1 MLNYFQNKSLAAQ
14 LSLVIAVL
22 MILANTLM
30 TGILTE
36 QSRENLEA
44 EAEDALTQQSE
55 LVSDMLAFYYQDS
68 FLNAQRLSDIFFNM
82 FPQGVS
88 LSEREVQVANYR
100 TLALKDESG
109 VINGDFTK
117 PDQFTRM
124 TGGTATVFARHG
136 EDFLRISTSLKKQSG
151 ERAFGTL
158 LGTGHPG
165 YKDLMAGKTY
175 HGVAHLFGRDYMTIY
190 RPVQEAGKT
199 VAVLYIGFDLT
210 KGLAELKKTLA
221 KVRVGETGYATVIAG
236 SGSKVPGKVLMHP
249 ELEGS
254 NILDI
259 KAADGSSPFTA
270 VMQNDKG
277 VLRYDY
283 QDGDEP
289 LHEKLAAYSAVDGW
303 GWVVMLGSY
312 SNEFAA
318 TSMLLRNTMVLL
330 MLVST
335 LVIIL
340 ISGIMLYRRLSPLR
354 RVTQDLVTI
363 GQGDLNVQPAFIAI
377 DADCNNETRLLRKAT
392 HDMHAGLKDLVVQLS
407 QASDALKA
415 SVSQVQG
422 ASANTE
428 NAVDQQSLEIQQVV
442 SAMEEMAATTADVAE
457 NARDAAD
464 ATSQGQ
470 DKASKGH
477 EASTLINTSI
487 ETLVVE
493 MERASTLIQE
503 VSQESNN
510 ISDFMT
516 TISEVAEQTNLLALN
531 AAIEAARAGESGRG
545 FAVVADEVRTLA
557 ARTQGATSEISQLVE
572 QLQSKI
578 DDAVQAIGSGN
589 EISLESR
596 QRTGEARGALEEISR
611 YMTHIAD
618 MGNSIAAAAEQQAAV
633 AETVTQS
640 LHSIHQLSG
649 HTRSQSDACVA
660 ASEDLQQV
668 AGDIGQKL
676 ARFRV

>member
-14 LSLVIAVL
+14 LSMVIAVL

-55 LVSDMLAFYYQDS
+55 LVSDMLEFYYQDS

-88 LSEREVQVANYR
+88 LSGQEVQVAKYR
-100 TLALKDESG
+100 TLALTDEAG

-136 EDFLRISTSLKKQSG
+136 DDFLRISTSLKKQSG

-165 YKDLMAGKTY
+165 YKALIAGKTY

-199 VAVLYIGFDLT
+199 IAVLYIGFDLT
-210 KGLAELKKTLA
+210 NGLAELKNTLA
-221 KVRVGETGYATVIAG
+221 KVRVGETGYATIIAG
-236 SGSKVPGKVLMHP
+236 AGSKVPGKVLMHP
-249 ELEGS
+249 ELAGS

-259 KAADGSSPFTA
+259 KAVDGSTPFNA
-270 VMQNDKG
+270 LLQQEAG
-277 VLRYDY
+277 VLRYSY
-283 QDGDEP
+283 QDSGDDAR
-289 LHEKLAAYSAVDGW
+289 EKLAAFSAVEGW

-312 SNEFAA
+312 SDEFAA
-318 TSMLLRNTMVLL
+318 TSVLLRNTMIGL

-340 ISGIMLYRRLSPLR
+340 ISGIMLYRRLAPLH

-363 GQGDLNVQPAFIAI
+363 GQGDLNVQPAYIAI
-377 DADCNNETRLLRKAT
+377 DADCDNETRLLRKAT
-392 HDMHAGLKDLVVQLS
+392 YDMHAGLKDLVVQLS
-407 QASDALKA
+407 QASDALRG
-415 SVSQVQG
+415 SVGQVQE

-442 SAMEEMAATTADVAE
+442 SAMEEMAATTADVAD
-457 NARDAAD
+457 NARNAAD
-464 ATSQGQ
+464 TTAQGQ

-477 EASTLINTSI
+477 DASNMIYSSI
-487 ETLVVE
+487 ETLVAE

-503 VSQESNN
+503 VSRESNN

-557 ARTQGATSEISQLVE
+557 GRTQGATAEITQLVE
-572 QLQSKI
+572 RLQSKI
-578 DDAVQAIGSGN
+578 DQAVNAISTSNDASR
-589 EISLESR
+589 ESR
-596 QRTGEARGALEEISR
+596 ERTGEARGALEEIRS

-618 MGNSIAAAAEQQAAV
+618 MGNNIAAAAEQQAAV

-649 HTRSQSDACVA
+649 HTRSQSDSCVS

-676 ARFRV
+676 SRFRL